1 MAIAWFNPNVKS
13 LTGVPT
19 DLLWRK
25 NVKSPTRGPNWPFR
39 CLDLDCYRCFC
50 HLMIDFAIA
59 ECWTYR
65 FHRWTL
71 VAANSMWRAFVG
83 WYGGFANLLIAF
95 LQNFSNHKYFYNLN
109 KYNFK
114 FCQMHLICGM
124 VQLLMYANGTYQRFK
139 GTVVALCNACS
150 VFRLRQMENINT
162 FRAVICNNETVKIQK
177 NVRVVLEI
185 HYSIKKSPNG

>member
-1 MAIAWFNPNVKS
+1 M
-13 LTGVPT
+13 
-19 DLLWRK
+19 
-25 NVKSPTRGPNWPFR
+25 
-39 CLDLDCYRCFC
+39 FC
-50 HLMIDFAIA
+50 HLMLDFAIA

-162 FRAVICNNETVKIQK
+162 FRAVICNRETVKIQK
-177 NVRVVLEI
+177 NVQLAFWKFIILSKKVQMAKTGPRVDPRFCSTDLFVCE
-185 HYSIKKSPNG
+185 GEE

>member
-1 MAIAWFNPNVKS
+1 
-13 LTGVPT
+13 
-19 DLLWRK
+19 
-25 NVKSPTRGPNWPFR
+25 
-39 CLDLDCYRCFC
+39 
-50 HLMIDFAIA
+50 MIDFAIA

-71 VAANSMWRAFVG
+71 VAANGMWRAFVG

-124 VQLLMYANGTYQRFK
+124 VQLLTYANGTYQRFK

-150 VFRLRQMENINT
+150 VFRLRQMEHINT
-162 FRAVICNNETVKIQK
+162 FRAVICNGETVKIQK
-177 NVRVVLEI
+177 DVQIALGI
-185 HYSIKKSPNG
+185 HYSMKKRDKWLRQVRELVLDFVPQIYLFAKEKNKEEGKGNK

>member
-1 MAIAWFNPNVKS
+1 MW
-13 LTGVPT
+13 
-19 DLLWRK
+19 
-25 NVKSPTRGPNWPFR
+25 GPNWPFR
-39 CLDLDCYRCFC
+39 CFDLDCYWCFC

-124 VQLLMYANGTYQRFK
+124 VQLLTYM
-139 GTVVALCNACS
+139 
-150 VFRLRQMENINT
+150 QMEHIKDSRGQWLLYAMLAQCFDYDKWNISIHSGQW
-162 FRAVICNNETVKIQK
+162 FVMVKPSK
-177 NVRVVLEI
+177 YR
-185 HYSIKKSPNG
+185 KMCK